1 MTYTALYRRW
11 RPLVFEDVVEQE
23 HVVKTLKYS
32 VKTGRI
38 SHAYLFCGT
47 RGTGKTSMA
56 HILSRAIN
64 CLNPQDGNPCNECEI
79 CKGIMSGSVM
89 DVIEIDAA
97 SNNSVDNIREIRDEV
112 VYTPS
117 RAKYKVY
124 IIDEV
129 HMLSSGAFNA
139 LLKTLEEPPGH
150 TVFILATTEPHKL
163 PATVLSRCQRFDF
176 RRISIE
182 GIMDRLDKISSS
194 NGVTIQKEALRLIA
208 KMAEGALRDAIS
220 LLDQCISLGK
230 SRISPD
236 DVISVAGLV
245 KDTFTEGLVN
255 AIKAGDVDRVLSLVD
270 ELVMSGKDISR
281 FVSDL
286 LQYYRNLLLCK
297 VAGKPEDVIE
307 APHDAIMVMRKQ
319 SENFDRGEI
328 VYILK
333 ELSILESN
341 LKWAGNPRILLEVAL
356 IKLCCNELSPGNDD
370 ILERLDALERKVAN
384 ADIMNTNPAAKIK
397 KNSGDE
403 IPLFT
408 SEHKNK
414 NADDSKKF
422 STGEIAPTGGPDG
435 SNHKKAHSIK
445 PAESGT
451 SGLKPLEVWNGIIDE
466 LKKNG
471 RMTLYSYLLDTKAV
485 LLDEKHAGIIFP
497 KHEGVKKDFIS
508 KAENLQVIENMA
520 GKLLGRDVKV
530 GCFAEDELNFPC
542 ESREERDELVEKG
555 RKIARIFDA
564 PLNIIML

>member
-1 MTYTALYRRW
+1 MTYTALYRKW

-97 SNNSVDNIREIRDEV
+97 SNNSVDNVREIRDEV

-182 GIMDRLDKISSS
+182 GMMDRLDKISSS
-194 NGVTIQKEALRLIA
+194 NGVNIQKEALRMIA

-230 SRISPD
+230 IRISLD

-255 AIKAGDVDRVLSLVD
+255 AIKAGDADKVLSLVD

-281 FVSDL
+281 FVSDIL
-286 LQYYRNLLLCK
+286 RYYRNLLLCK
-297 VAGKPEDVIE
+297 VAGKPEDVID

-319 SENFDRGEI
+319 SENFDRREI
-328 VYILK
+328 IYILK

-341 LKWAGNPRILLEVAL
+341 LKWANNPRILLEVAL

-370 ILERLDALERKVAN
+370 VLERLDALERKIAN
-384 ADIMNTNPAAKIK
+384 ADIMDARPAADSKTY
-397 KNSGDE
+397 STGE
-403 IPLFT
+403 LPVFT
-408 SEHKNK
+408 SEDKNR
-414 NADDSKKF
+414 NAADSKKSF
-422 STGEIAPTGGPDG
+422 TVRRTGRNN
-435 SNHKKAHSIK
+435 S
-445 PAESGT
+445 
-451 SGLKPLEVWNGIIDE
+451 
-466 LKKNG
+466 
-471 RMTLYSYLLDTKAV
+471 
-485 LLDEKHAGIIFP
+485 
-497 KHEGVKKDFIS
+497 
-508 KAENLQVIENMA
+508 
-520 GKLLGRDVKV
+520 
-530 GCFAEDELNFPC
+530 
-542 ESREERDELVEKG
+542 
-555 RKIARIFDA
+555 
-564 PLNIIML
+564 